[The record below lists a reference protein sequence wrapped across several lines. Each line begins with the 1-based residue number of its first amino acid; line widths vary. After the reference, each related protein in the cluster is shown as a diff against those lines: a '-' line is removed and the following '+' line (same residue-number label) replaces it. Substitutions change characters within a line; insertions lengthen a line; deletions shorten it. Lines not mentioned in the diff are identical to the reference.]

1 MFKENNFA
9 YTIALYQ
16 KNGKHSIKQRKIK
29 KKLIWYY
36 FSFFMEAA
44 MFVYF
49 FAMGAAMF
57 VYIFAMTAA
66 ILNYETLKI
75 AQLQKKHICVFS
87 RESWIYGY
95 LLPCRWGVGVNF
107 TFQSVQLFFRISNKK
122 FPTKKWYFGHNWGG
136 GKRRG

>member
-1 MFKENNFA
+1 
-9 YTIALYQ
+9 
-16 KNGKHSIKQRKIK
+16 
-29 KKLIWYY
+29 
-36 FSFFMEAA
+36 

-95 LLPCRWGVGVNF
+95 FAPVYPPPPSQDLLSQRLVLGGIVGF
-107 TFQSVQLFFRISNKK
+107 
-122 FPTKKWYFGHNWGG
+122 W
-136 GKRRG
+136 

>member
-1 MFKENNFA
+1 
-9 YTIALYQ
+9 
-16 KNGKHSIKQRKIK
+16 
-29 KKLIWYY
+29 
-36 FSFFMEAA
+36 

-95 LLPCRWGVGVNF
+95 LLPCTVYPHPTPVLRLYLSRPFSSILRNNVD
-107 TFQSVQLFFRISNKK
+107 QIQKRIDSTCGQ
-122 FPTKKWYFGHNWGG
+122 PADI
-136 GKRRG
+136 RRVAVRVFVPGPEN

>member
-1 MFKENNFA
+1 
-9 YTIALYQ
+9 
-16 KNGKHSIKQRKIK
+16 
-29 KKLIWYY
+29 
-36 FSFFMEAA
+36 

-95 LLPCRWGVGVNF
+95 LLPCRGKGA
-107 TFQSVQLFFRISNKK
+107 
-122 FPTKKWYFGHNWGG
+122 PWYKLMFKIGM
-136 GKRRG
+136 

>member
-1 MFKENNFA
+1 
-9 YTIALYQ
+9 
-16 KNGKHSIKQRKIK
+16 
-29 KKLIWYY
+29 
-36 FSFFMEAA
+36 

-95 LLPCRWGVGVNF
+95 LLPCTPRPLPPLA
-107 TFQSVQLFFRISNKK
+107 QSVQIEAGETATLKYTVFSVL
-122 FPTKKWYFGHNWGG
+122 
-136 GKRRG
+136 

>member
-95 LLPCRWGVGVNF
+95 LLPCRAPLNVSLEARNYF
-107 TFQSVQLFFRISNKK
+107 SFIMFLSVHVQTRFK
-122 FPTKKWYFGHNWGG
+122 
-136 GKRRG
+136 

>member
-1 MFKENNFA
+1 
-9 YTIALYQ
+9 
-16 KNGKHSIKQRKIK
+16 
-29 KKLIWYY
+29 
-36 FSFFMEAA
+36 

-95 LLPCRWGVGVNF
+95 LLPCRVHRPL
-107 TFQSVQLFFRISNKK
+107 SE
-122 FPTKKWYFGHNWGG
+122 
-136 GKRRG
+136 KRRHIQRGFIFQL

>member
-1 MFKENNFA
+1 
-9 YTIALYQ
+9 
-16 KNGKHSIKQRKIK
+16 
-29 KKLIWYY
+29 
-36 FSFFMEAA
+36 MEAA

-95 LLPCRWGVGVNF
+95 LLPCTLPLDGVPVW
-107 TFQSVQLFFRISNKK
+107 VLFEIWAV
-122 FPTKKWYFGHNWGG
+122 TL
-136 GKRRG
+136 RRA

>member
-1 MFKENNFA
+1 
-9 YTIALYQ
+9 
-16 KNGKHSIKQRKIK
+16 
-29 KKLIWYY
+29 
-36 FSFFMEAA
+36 

-95 LLPCRWGVGVNF
+95 LLPCRGGVVE
-107 TFQSVQLFFRISNKK
+107 LRL
-122 FPTKKWYFGHNWGG
+122 PL
-136 GKRRG
+136 GKR

>member
-1 MFKENNFA
+1 
-9 YTIALYQ
+9 
-16 KNGKHSIKQRKIK
+16 
-29 KKLIWYY
+29 
-36 FSFFMEAA
+36 MEAA

-95 LLPCRWGVGVNF
+95 LLPCRPPPNWF
-107 TFQSVQLFFRISNKK
+107 TQLQPIAL
-122 FPTKKWYFGHNWGG
+122 
-136 GKRRG
+136 

>member
-1 MFKENNFA
+1 
-9 YTIALYQ
+9 
-16 KNGKHSIKQRKIK
+16 
-29 KKLIWYY
+29 
-36 FSFFMEAA
+36 

-95 LLPCRWGVGVNF
+95 LLPCTPSPRC
-107 TFQSVQLFFRISNKK
+107 QKCEIRKILKK
-122 FPTKKWYFGHNWGG
+122 SG
-136 GKRRG
+136 RGLPGDP

>member
-29 KKLIWYY
+29 KKANLVL
-36 FSFFMEAA
+36 FFMEAA

-49 FAMGAAMF
+49 FAIGAAMF

-95 LLPCRWGVGVNF
+95 LLLCTEGVPPPPG
-107 TFQSVQLFFRISNKK
+107 
-122 FPTKKWYFGHNWGG
+122 
-136 GKRRG
+136 

>member
-1 MFKENNFA
+1 
-9 YTIALYQ
+9 
-16 KNGKHSIKQRKIK
+16 
-29 KKLIWYY
+29 
-36 FSFFMEAA
+36 

-95 LLPCRWGVGVNF
+95 LLPCRGSSDPILGNY
-107 TFQSVQLFFRISNKK
+107 LK
-122 FPTKKWYFGHNWGG
+122 FCKIED
-136 GKRRG
+136 

>member
-1 MFKENNFA
+1 
-9 YTIALYQ
+9 
-16 KNGKHSIKQRKIK
+16 
-29 KKLIWYY
+29 
-36 FSFFMEAA
+36 

-95 LLPCRWGVGVNF
+95 LLPCRE
-107 TFQSVQLFFRISNKK
+107 
-122 FPTKKWYFGHNWGG
+122 GG
-136 GKRRG
+136 RRGPRLSLMRG